1 LKVSSI
7 LEKVDGGSRAR
18 TEDRFYQEE
27 KGGDE
32 GGRLYSREFWEK
44 GREKKE
50 EKKDWYRDDG
60 SGFEMNLQSDCSF
73 PCWGCGEK
81 EKNKKMD
88 SKTKRVSQEEG
99 IPLVLGK
106 DS

>member
-1 LKVSSI
+1 MSVLG
-7 LEKVDGGSRAR
+7 KVDGQSRVR
-18 TEDRFYQEE
+18 IEDRFYQE

-60 SGFEMNLQSDCSF
+60 YGFEMNLRSDCLF
-73 PCWGCGEK
+73 PCLSCGEK
-81 EKNKKMD
+81 EKKKKMD
-88 SKTKRVSQEEG
+88 LKTKTKRVSEE
-99 IPLVLGK
+99 
-106 DS
+106 